1 MDASQT
7 PSTPAAPIASTVDA
21 PPRER
26 SVRVVH
32 DRVRE
37 DFEAFVNA
45 PDFSCLGA
53 RAALHHDAYRFGAY
67 GAMGSDAATASLA
80 HDLAA
85 FAAPH
90 ADDDFATFVAVF
102 LDSPPTGEAE
112 FEARLWSTLRALHAV
127 DAEAGWDPAVSDD
140 PADPHFSFSFGGR
153 AFFVVGLHPESS
165 RVARRFGWPALVF
178 NPHAQ
183 FQRLRADGRYVRL
196 RETIR
201 ARELALQG
209 TLNPN
214 LGDFGEASEARQ
226 YSGRAVEPGWECPFH
241 RPESPPP
248 SSAERSGTH
257 AVQADRK
264 PACPH
269 SAAIR

>member
-1 MDASQT
+1 MDASHT
-7 PSTPAAPIASTVDA
+7 PPPPAAAVARDA
-21 PPRER
+21 PSRER
-26 SVRVVH
+26 PVRAVH
-32 DRVRE
+32 DRVRA

-67 GAMGSDAATASLA
+67 GAMGSDAATAALA

-85 FAAPH
+85 FAAAH

-102 LDSPPTGEAE
+102 LDSPPPGEAE
-112 FEARLWSTLRALHAV
+112 FEARLWSTLRALHAAN
-127 DAEAGWDPAVSDD
+127 AEAGWDPAVSDD
-140 PADPHFSFSFGGR
+140 PADPHFSFSFGRR

-165 RVARRFGWPALVF
+165 RTARRFGWPALVF

-183 FQRLRADGRYVRL
+183 FQRLRADGRYDRL

-201 ARELALQG
+201 SRELALQG
-209 TLNPN
+209 SLNPN

-226 YSGRAVEPGWECPFH
+226 YSGRAVEPGWECPF
-241 RPESPPP
+241 RRAESPPEAASEP
-248 SSAERSGTH
+248 RGT
-257 AVQADRK
+257 ATG
-264 PACPH
+264 PANGHPPCPH
-269 SAAIR
+269 SPALPR